1 MVDAVRQRGKLSRSN
16 LREEEG
22 VSLMAGKGSKEPC
35 SEADS
40 FPRMLTSG
48 LSLPFTHLRMGEVGG
63 GGGMGEGLPERGR
76 GTCSVGV

>member
-1 MVDAVRQRGKLSRSN
+1 MVDAGRQRGKLSRGN

-35 SEADS
+35 YEADS

-48 LSLPFTHLRMGEVGG
+48 LSLPFTHLRMGEVCVCGG
-63 GGGMGEGLPERGR
+63 GWEKGCLKGAEEPAL
-76 GTCSVGV
+76 